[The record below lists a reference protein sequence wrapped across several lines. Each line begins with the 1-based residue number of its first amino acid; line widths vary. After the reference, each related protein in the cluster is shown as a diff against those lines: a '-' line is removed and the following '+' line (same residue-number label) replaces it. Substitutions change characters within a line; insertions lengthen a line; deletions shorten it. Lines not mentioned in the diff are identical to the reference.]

1 MIRAWCAAGL
11 LLAAMEVRAD
21 AAIKAQE
28 GEIKHWIEYYEKQRA
43 TAKPEEQE
51 NRGPGTQDSG
61 LGKGRKREDSG
72 RGTQN

>member
-1 MIRAWCAAGL
+1 MIRAWCAAAL

-51 NRGPGTQDSG
+51 SRGPGAQDSG
-61 LGKGRKREDSG
+61 RSKGGKSG
-72 RGTQN
+72 KSGKSGDR